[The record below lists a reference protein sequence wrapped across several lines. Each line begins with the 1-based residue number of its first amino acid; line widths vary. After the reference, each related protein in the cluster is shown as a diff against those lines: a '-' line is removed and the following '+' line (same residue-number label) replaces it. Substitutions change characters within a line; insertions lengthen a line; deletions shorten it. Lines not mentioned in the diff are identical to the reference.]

1 MLHYYIAK
9 KTTAETH
16 RLLVWHAPSITTC
29 NDWFCRFRN
38 GNYDAKDK
46 DHGRPTKE
54 FKDKE
59 SEMLLDED
67 PYQTQTEL
75 TALLNVTHQ
84 GI

>member
-1 MLHYYIAK
+1 LQENCNGN
-9 KTTAETH
+9 T
-16 RLLVWHAPSITTC
+16 LLLYVEHAPSTC
-29 NDWFCRFRN
+29 RNWFCRFRN